1 MTDTAKQRLNDAI
14 EMACDAAVETGDMV
28 LVIRAGRDPD
38 DVGYSLGG
46 HGGPDR
52 FRAITRA
59 VAWTIRSLKLKV
71 SGDDAT
77 C

>member
-1 MTDTAKQRLNDAI
+1 MTDAAKQRLNDAI
-14 EMACDAAVETGDMV
+14 DAACELATETGDMV

-46 HGGPDR
+46 HGGPDA

-59 VAWTIRSLKLKV
+59 IAWTIRSLKLKV
-71 SGDDAT
+71 SGDDT
-77 C
+77 TS